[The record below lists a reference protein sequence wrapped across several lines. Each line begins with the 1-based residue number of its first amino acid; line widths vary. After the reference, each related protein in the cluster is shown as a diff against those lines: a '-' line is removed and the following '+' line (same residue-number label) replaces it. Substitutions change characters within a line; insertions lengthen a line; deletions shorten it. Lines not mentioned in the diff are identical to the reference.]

1 MKNCHDNSTGI
12 CSFRGSHDSSE
23 NCPSSLKIC
32 HDSWNGTDLF
42 LNFHNVSP
50 TSKHFYSASQ
60 RLPHASKHF
69 HLTSQHSPRT
79 TKHPHPTSQHHNTS
93 KHPRPSQ
100 NQTKNPKQIMGFS
113 TLIKGDLSP
122 AAFQR
127 GRTFPRDGIGSG
139 RLPGGHLHIRRR
151 GSEALLRWRLL

>member
-1 MKNCHDNSTGI
+1 MTIRPGYD
-12 CSFRGSHDSSE
+12 SFRGSHDSSE

-32 HDSWNGTDLF
+32 HDSWNGTD
-42 LNFHNVSP
+42 H
-50 TSKHFYSASQ
+50 T
-60 RLPHASKHF
+60 SKHF

-79 TKHPHPTSQHHNTS
+79 TKHPHPTSQRHHNTS

-100 NQTKNPKQIMGFS
+100 NQTKNPKQMMGFS